1 MLTGGEAHDCPAG
14 TELILQTKA
23 GGTLLGDK
31 AYDSAELRAALK
43 ERGTNAIIPNKR
55 NRKRKFKFSKKRY
68 RERHRIENAVCRL
81 KDFRRIATRYDKLA
95 VTFAASVYLVAAIV
109 WWVL

>member
-23 GGTLLGDK
+23 GRTLLGDK

-43 ERGTNAIIPNKR
+43 ERKR
-55 NRKRKFKFSKKRY
+55 
-68 RERHRIENAVCRL
+68 C
-81 KDFRRIATRYDKLA
+81 
-95 VTFAASVYLVAAIV
+95 FAALLQHYG
-109 WWVL
+109 